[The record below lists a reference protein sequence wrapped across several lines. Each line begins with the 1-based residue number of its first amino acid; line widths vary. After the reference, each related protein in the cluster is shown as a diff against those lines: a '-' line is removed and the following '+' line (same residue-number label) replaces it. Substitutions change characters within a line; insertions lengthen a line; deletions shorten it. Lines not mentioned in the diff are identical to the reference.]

1 MTTSRHIIST
11 ILLSCLVVLGQ
22 AQLDVQSNQTV
33 EWYVQNVLLGAGVT
47 ASNITFNGASA
58 NTVNTQCG
66 YFQSNGSYIDLE
78 SGLVLSSGA
87 VVGVDWGGDS
97 VMVGTSTTIGVQN
110 PQGGDTDL
118 ETLSGENINDQA
130 ILEFDFIPTGD
141 TLRFN
146 YIFGS
151 EEYPEYVNSFNDA
164 FGFFLAGPGIAGSFS
179 APAGFPGGSRNIALI
194 PGTTTPVTI
203 DNVNNGNGDC
213 WLGGPSGPCVN
224 CEYYQDNCD
233 IETEAM
239 DGQTIVLEAFAIV
252 QCGQTYHIKLAIG
265 DAMDSSFDSAVFL
278 QEGSFQSS
286 LAISAGLFS
295 SIGPAL
301 DGILYENCGFG
312 VLTFSRSNGI
322 DEEAIVELNITGVGQ
337 NGIDFTTIPSSFTFP
352 AGDSLFTLNVSAI
365 IDNLTE
371 GLEEVFLSISNTSVS
386 ACSGSITSEFTFYVS
401 DDPAPLL
408 LSTEDYDIDCG
419 DVIDLVVTVEGG
431 YGQYQYNWSNGGN
444 TNPLEV
450 SPGFT
455 TNYYLLVT
463 DTCNAGSNADT
474 VTVTVP
480 VYPPV
485 TVDIPDSAELTCL
498 EETVFSPISI
508 GGGDGTYFYS
518 WVQNGDELGTNSTL
532 TYTATSMGIL
542 TLVLMDGCGSTA
554 EDDMLVEVPIIPI
567 LIEMSQDTTIC
578 LGGLAQ
584 LEVLASGGEPPFE
597 YEWSYYNAPQT
608 AIDVAPREDTFYT
621 VSVTDLCLNTESAQV
636 LVKVS
641 QVEARFLAE
650 VTDYYGVVLENKST
664 AINSDTLMYT
674 WYFGDGD
681 ISEEISPTHIYYQL
695 ENQTISLTLINGIGC
710 KDSTHLDITA
720 PPVLYIPNSFSPNND
735 GLNDRFV
742 IVGEGVVEYELFIFN
757 KWGQYVFYTDN
768 IEESWNGKGRQN
780 SVYYGENGTY
790 AYRIR
795 ARLLDGQQLDF
806 KGTVTI
812 VR

>member
-1 MTTSRHIIST
+1 M
-11 ILLSCLVVLGQ
+11 
-22 AQLDVQSNQTV
+22 
-33 EWYVQNVLLGAGVT
+33 
-47 ASNITFNGASA
+47 
-58 NTVNTQCG
+58 
-66 YFQSNGSYIDLE
+66 
-78 SGLVLSSGA
+78 
-87 VVGVDWGGDS
+87 
-97 VMVGTSTTIGVQN
+97 
-110 PQGGDTDL
+110 
-118 ETLSGENINDQA
+118 
-130 ILEFDFIPTGD
+130 
-141 TLRFN
+141 
-146 YIFGS
+146 
-151 EEYPEYVNSFNDA
+151 
-164 FGFFLAGPGIAGSFS
+164 
-179 APAGFPGGSRNIALI
+179 
-194 PGTTTPVTI
+194 
-203 DNVNNGNGDC
+203 
-213 WLGGPSGPCVN
+213 N
-224 CEYYQDNCD
+224 CEYYQNNCD
-233 IETEAM
+233 IEDEAM
-239 DGQTIVLEAFAIV
+239 DGQTIVLEAFALV

-265 DAMDSSFDSAVFL
+265 DALDSSFDSAVFL

-322 DEEAIVELNITGVGQ
+322 DEEAIVELSVTGVGQ

-352 AGDSLFTLNVSAI
+352 AGDSLYTLTVSAI
-365 IDNLTE
+365 IDNLVE

-401 DDPAPLL
+401 DDPAPLVV
-408 LSTEDYDIDCG
+408 STEDYDIDCG
-419 DVIDLVVTVEGG
+419 DILDLVVNVEGG

-463 DTCNAGSNADT
+463 DTCNAGSYADT
-474 VTVTVP
+474 ITVTVP

-485 TVDIPDSAELTCL
+485 TVDIADSAELTCL
-498 EETVFSPISI
+498 EEVVFSPISV

-532 TYTATSMGIL
+532 TYTGTSTGIL

-567 LIEMSQDTTIC
+567 LLEMSPDTTIC

-597 YEWSYYNAPQT
+597 YEWSYFNAPQT
-608 AIDVAPREDTFYT
+608 GIDVAPREDTFYT

-641 QVEARFLAE
+641 QVEAGFLAE
-650 VTDYYGVVLENKST
+650 LTDYYGVVLENKS
-664 AINSDTLMYT
+664 IGRNSDTLMYT

-681 ISEEISPTHIYYQL
+681 ESNEISPTHIYYQL
-695 ENQTISLTLINGIGC
+695 EDQTISLTVINEIGC

-742 IVGEGVVEYELFIFN
+742 IIGEGVVEYELFIFN
-757 KWGQYVFYTDN
+757 KWGQNVFYTDD
-768 IEESWNGKGRQN
+768 ISDSWNGKGRQN
-780 SVYYGENGTY
+780 SGYYGENDTY

-795 ARLLDGQQLDF
+795 ARLIDGQRLDF
-806 KGTVTI
+806 KGTVTM